1 MKKTLF
7 ALTALALM
15 GGQVFAEDYYT
26 STMDPTF
33 EEEEW
38 FEIGKGDI
46 LHIDTSEGK
55 KFTGIMEMEG
65 ATLSYEGVGNL
76 LCGETLEVMVSKCN
90 ITTASDVVTQTW
102 MEAFSA
108 ENGGYITLY
117 TPTKGGGANIDYGKD
132 PLLFGVEAGQTLT
145 LVGTEVE
152 TEMVL
157 KYIGAKPAE
166 VDEFNSEEFRN
177 KVKDMEAGT
186 VAIYYGYAGMAIAGK
201 GVKTPAVPE
210 PATATLSLLALAGL
224 ATRRKRK

>member
-15 GGQVFAEDYYT
+15 GGQVFAEEYYT
-26 STMDPTF
+26 SELDPTF
-33 EEEEW
+33 EDEYS
-38 FEIGKGDI
+38 FGIGKGDI
-46 LHIDTSEGK
+46 LHINTSTEK
-55 KFTGIMEMEG
+55 TFTGDMRLSG
-65 ATLSYEGVGNL
+65 ATLRYEGVGNL
-76 LCGETLEVMVSKCN
+76 LCGDDLEVSVSGCD

-102 MEAFSA
+102 MDAFST
-108 ENGGYITLY
+108 ENGGYITLC
-117 TPTKGGGANIDYGKD
+117 TTSGGAVGVNYGDD
-132 PLLFGVEAGQTLT
+132 PLLFGVKAGQTLT

-157 KYIGAKPAE
+157 NYIGAKIALVE
-166 VDEFNSEEFRN
+166 KFDSDTFRDIVN
-177 KVKDMEAGT
+177 NMDDGT
-186 VAIYYGYAGMAIAGK
+186 VAIYYGSAGMAIAGK